1 MPNINS
7 PKLLLFLQH
16 GMTSTSNTTK
26 YLENRIAPPH
36 CHVVAINLGFLQT
49 HFEIEPL
56 IQKVEKSAAKVFEQ
70 YPNIPARIIAIS
82 LGGVLWLEVLS
93 RHPEWWSKIESLVLL
108 GSPIGGADRARIID
122 PFGWGIGMAKHLG
135 KNRRPLAEKI
145 TAVVPTL
152 VVAGNVNDDGTVTT
166 ESIKLKHAHFVCV
179 NGVLHQFLQSN
190 PDVATAIQEFW
201 SMPRQPLPAPTV
213 TLTSELIEHFR
224 AVTGIT
230 DANTIDF
237 RHAKII
243 FTFTDGTDLRAW
255 RNLLGVKHVFIA
267 NAYGKCEYG
276 GFVGW
281 VHTGELNSAIDNAI
295 ALFRDYQSKSS

>member
-1 MPNINS
+1 
-7 PKLLLFLQH
+7 
-16 GMTSTSNTTK
+16 
-26 YLENRIAPPH
+26 
-36 CHVVAINLGFLQT
+36 
-49 HFEIEPL
+49 
-56 IQKVEKSAAKVFEQ
+56 
-70 YPNIPARIIAIS
+70 
-82 LGGVLWLEVLS
+82 
-93 RHPEWWSKIESLVLL
+93 LVL
-108 GSPIGGADRARIID
+108 
-122 PFGWGIGMAKHLG
+122 
-135 KNRRPLAEKI
+135 
-145 TAVVPTL
+145 
-152 VVAGNVNDDGTVTT
+152 AGNVNDDGTVTT

-237 RHAKII
+237 WHAKVI
-243 FTFTDGTDLRAW
+243 FTFADGTDLRTW
-255 RNLLGVKHVFIA
+255 RNLLGVKHIFIA
-267 NAYGKCEYG
+267 NAYDKCEYG

-295 ALFRDYQSKSS
+295 ALFQDYTSKSS